1 MDILKA
7 IAPLTVMYKKDID
20 NKKLELYVSM
30 LSDINPVTLSAAVED
45 LIKNYEY
52 LPTVATIRK
61 KAKEISDYVNSVQEL
76 DTAQGAWETVIKA
89 AQSYGYDRGLERL
102 SGLTL
107 TCAKSIWSSF
117 DPRRGDDYN
126 ESSCR
131 AQFIKHY
138 EQMATREQHKIKMAD
153 AIKHNGLLLEA
164 KQKSEQERIAL
175 ESSERTIKMLPTG
188 NLIEVVAER
197 KPVDVMKMVE
207 SSDISDAGK
216 ALLKRAIGG

>member
-20 NKKLELYVSM
+20 NKKLELYVAM
-30 LSDINPVTLSAAVED
+30 LNDINPVTLSTAVED

-61 KAKEISDYVNSVQEL
+61 KAKEISDYVNDVQEL
-76 DTAQGAWETVIKA
+76 NTAQGAWELVIKA
-89 AQSYGYDRGLERL
+89 AQSYGYDKGLERL

-131 AQFIKHY
+131 AQFIKQY
-138 EQMATREQHKIKMAD
+138 EQMAVREQHRLKMAN
-153 AIKHNGLLLEA
+153 AIKNNGLLLEVR
-164 KQKSEQERIAL
+164 QKAEQERMAL
-175 ESSERTIKMLPTG
+175 EIGERTIKMLPTG
-188 NLIEVVAER
+188 NLVEVTR
-197 KPVDVMKMVE
+197 KPVDVVKVIE
-207 SSDISDAGK
+207 QSDISDKGK
-216 ALLKRAIGG
+216 ELLKQAIGG